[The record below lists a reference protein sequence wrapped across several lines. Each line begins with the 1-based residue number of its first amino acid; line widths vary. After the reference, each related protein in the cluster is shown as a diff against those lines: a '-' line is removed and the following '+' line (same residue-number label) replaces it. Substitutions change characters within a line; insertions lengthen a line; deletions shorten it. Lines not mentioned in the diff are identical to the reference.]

1 MGAAVCYNPPSI
13 VPALEHSPAG
23 LSLELPTVNK
33 LPPYPIIAREGWPI
47 LTGLAVVALLF
58 YWVIDWDFLGHVFLL
73 LFLFSFQFFR
83 DPVRELP
90 LDERAVVSP
99 VDGRVCKV
107 ERATV
112 RYTPGTFVNADLDK
126 ASTENERNA
135 VTVRM
140 DDGRRITFV
149 QVAGLVA
156 RRILCYTQE
165 GDRLERGQRYGFIR
179 FGSRVDVYLP
189 TDAEVKVTIGD
200 DALRRFRHKKKGSLS
215 STGAN
220 LFFFWGAG
228 RDSKRDGRGRG
239 SLEIRFDTVGQGQ
252 VGGKKLHRLEA
263 RKFHAYGPVFLVDGD
278 ERKAGG
284 TGRKTERTQKAA
296 ASDGRFLEEHRRG
309 DETLLPHGRKDARE
323 DERGN
328 LFGRLVAFFENHRET
343 LDSALERHGVAV
355 KRLTLRGEGPREG
368 RKESLRFVFSRD
380 RHGGGA
386 FPPGVGEGSAR
397 AVDHDRIARIF
408 GEALKLRLNRA
419 QRRAHA
425 PFGEFAADRLRRL
438 RRTGERKEKLE
449 GKGVVGHDAKNGAN
463 SVRTRRF
470 VTVK

>member
-1 MGAAVCYNPPSI
+1 M
-13 VPALEHSPAG
+13 
-23 LSLELPTVNK
+23 NK

-107 ERATV
+107 ERAQDPVTGEEALKISIFMNVFNVHSQKAPVSGTVETV

-140 DDGRRITFV
+140 DDGRRITCV

-179 FGSRVDVYLP
+179 FGSRVDVFLP

-200 DALRRFRHKKKGSLS
+200 KVTGVLS
-215 STGAN
+215 T
-220 LFFFWGAG
+220 
-228 RDSKRDGRGRG
+228 
-239 SLEIRFDTVGQGQ
+239 
-252 VGGKKLHRLEA
+252 
-263 RKFHAYGPVFLVDGD
+263 
-278 ERKAGG
+278 
-284 TGRKTERTQKAA
+284 
-296 ASDGRFLEEHRRG
+296 
-309 DETLLPHGRKDARE
+309 
-323 DERGN
+323 
-328 LFGRLVAFFENHRET
+328 
-343 LDSALERHGVAV
+343 
-355 KRLTLRGEGPREG
+355 
-368 RKESLRFVFSRD
+368 
-380 RHGGGA
+380 
-386 FPPGVGEGSAR
+386 
-397 AVDHDRIARIF
+397 IARI
-408 GEALKLRLNRA
+408 
-419 QRRAHA
+419 
-425 PFGEFAADRLRRL
+425 
-438 RRTGERKEKLE
+438 
-449 GKGVVGHDAKNGAN
+449 
-463 SVRTRRF
+463 
-470 VTVK
+470 

>member
-1 MGAAVCYNPPSI
+1 M
-13 VPALEHSPAG
+13 
-23 LSLELPTVNK
+23 NK

-107 ERATV
+107 ERAEDPVTGEEALKISIFMNVFNVHSQKAPVSGTVETV
-112 RYTPGTFVNADLDK
+112 RYTPGTFVNAELDK

-140 DDGRRITFV
+140 DDGRRSTSV

-200 DALRRFRHKKKGSLS
+200 KVTGVLS
-215 STGAN
+215 T
-220 LFFFWGAG
+220 
-228 RDSKRDGRGRG
+228 
-239 SLEIRFDTVGQGQ
+239 
-252 VGGKKLHRLEA
+252 
-263 RKFHAYGPVFLVDGD
+263 
-278 ERKAGG
+278 
-284 TGRKTERTQKAA
+284 
-296 ASDGRFLEEHRRG
+296 
-309 DETLLPHGRKDARE
+309 
-323 DERGN
+323 
-328 LFGRLVAFFENHRET
+328 
-343 LDSALERHGVAV
+343 
-355 KRLTLRGEGPREG
+355 
-368 RKESLRFVFSRD
+368 
-380 RHGGGA
+380 
-386 FPPGVGEGSAR
+386 
-397 AVDHDRIARIF
+397 IARI
-408 GEALKLRLNRA
+408 
-419 QRRAHA
+419 
-425 PFGEFAADRLRRL
+425 
-438 RRTGERKEKLE
+438 
-449 GKGVVGHDAKNGAN
+449 
-463 SVRTRRF
+463 
-470 VTVK
+470 